1 MKRFKIKRRHTEK
14 YPAVF
19 VSKNGKIR
27 NAIISFLGEKG
38 GECCLD
44 EYISFLEKLKLDL
57 ELSYTPRY
65 WHHRFKKYV
74 IEVNNPDQKKIRLT
88 RLGNN
93 LYNIVVY
100 GSGR

>member
-14 YPAVF
+14 HPAVF

-27 NAIISFLGEKG
+27 NAIISFIGECG
-38 GECCLD
+38 GECSVD
-44 EYISFLEKLKLDL
+44 EYFGFLEKLKVDL
-57 ELSYTPRY
+57 ELSYTPKY

-74 IEVNNPDQKKIRLT
+74 VEVNGSETKKIRLT

-93 LYNIVVY
+93 FYNIVIY
-100 GSGR
+100 GSPK